1 MIILIINT
9 NQYSFEIK
17 TYTGERKTKG
27 NVFWLELNS
36 KIFRRW

>member
-17 TYTGERKTKG
+17 TYTGERKTREMSFG
-27 NVFWLELNS
+27 WN
-36 KIFRRW
+36 